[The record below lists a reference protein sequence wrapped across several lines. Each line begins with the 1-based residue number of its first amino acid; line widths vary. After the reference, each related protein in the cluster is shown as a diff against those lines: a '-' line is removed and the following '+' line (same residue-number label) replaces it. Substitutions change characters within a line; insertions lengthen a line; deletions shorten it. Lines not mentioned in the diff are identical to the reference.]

1 MFLKNKNFFNE
12 PLSLKDEREINSNAQ
27 EIKESHVS
35 EPVTGV
41 NANLEFH
48 DGAFIAQIQ
57 KLEKHCQ
64 DAGRKDLLE
73 QMAAVKEY
81 LVSDKFTVAVVGEF
95 NRGKSTLVN
104 RLIGKDIIPTSDIP
118 TTTLPIY
125 VSGGEQESLVFKTI
139 KGQKRYP
146 VAEKSWETIEEERR
160 ISGGNK
166 AEIRLKQNC
175 SLLMEHDLEIIDTPG
190 VNSQIRGDLSMAEKA
205 LSVCDCAILPMTA
218 IAAFSESEKLFLEE
232 RILMKKVPRIM
243 VVLTKLDLVDE
254 KQRLSV
260 VESVQRKLEAVNAE
274 IPLYLSEKN
283 MVEDWE
289 ERSGTEA
296 IQKQI
301 LAWLHESSHV
311 QLKKEKA
318 VQEMKAVSSD
328 LAAIYKCQLDIIAEK
343 EEKRMEAA
351 EQSKQKLLRSA
362 RIQWDSLEVD
372 MLNRCNQNF
381 TWIRSMTEERQQDVI
396 EKLTLELSHVTNPK
410 DWWEK
415 DYPYRIKME
424 MISLGNVLENNLQ
437 NFYTRDVNWLNH
449 FLQEKYGSVVPP
461 QNQRIAD
468 KNIFRASLE
477 QEPIELEDMKRSRL
491 ISRVGT
497 GVATI
502 GGYLVGGLI
511 GLSPIGMAVGIG
523 GGILSEVFMNKRV
536 ETQKRELSRIIHEE
550 LPKVFSN
557 SIETVERNIR
567 DVYISTIRTM
577 KQTCSDWVKV
587 KCNAIDAAQK
597 QAGDPKNEEIIR
609 RKLAEL
615 REFGI

>member
-1 MFLKNKNFFNE
+1 
-12 PLSLKDEREINSNAQ
+12 
-27 EIKESHVS
+27 
-35 EPVTGV
+35 
-41 NANLEFH
+41 
-48 DGAFIAQIQ
+48 
-57 KLEKHCQ
+57 
-64 DAGRKDLLE
+64 
-73 QMAAVKEY
+73 
-81 LVSDKFTVAVVGEF
+81 
-95 NRGKSTLVN
+95 
-104 RLIGKDIIPTSDIP
+104 
-118 TTTLPIY
+118 
-125 VSGGEQESLVFKTI
+125 
-139 KGQKRYP
+139 
-146 VAEKSWETIEEERR
+146 
-160 ISGGNK
+160 
-166 AEIRLKQNC
+166 
-175 SLLMEHDLEIIDTPG
+175 
-190 VNSQIRGDLSMAEKA
+190 
-205 LSVCDCAILPMTA
+205 
-218 IAAFSESEKLFLEE
+218 
-232 RILMKKVPRIM
+232 
-243 VVLTKLDLVDE
+243 
-254 KQRLSV
+254 
-260 VESVQRKLEAVNAE
+260 
-274 IPLYLSEKN
+274 

-362 RIQWDSLEVD
+362 RIQWDSLEID

-396 EKLTLELSHVTNPK
+396 EKLTLELTHVTNPK

-415 DYPYRIKME
+415 DYPYRVKME
-424 MISLGNVLENNLQ
+424 MISLGNILENNLQ

-449 FLQEKYGSVVPP
+449 FLQEKYGAVVPP

-536 ETQKRELSRIIHEE
+536 ETQKRELTRIIHEE

-609 RKLAEL
+609 RKLEEL

>member
-1 MFLKNKNFFNE
+1 MFLKNKNFFNDPAPLKERAEKKTDMQENRE
-12 PLSLKDEREINSNAQ
+12 PAVKEAEHRENINLSFYDE
-27 EIKESHVS
+27 
-35 EPVTGV
+35 
-41 NANLEFH
+41 
-48 DGAFIAQIQ
+48 AFMSRLQ
-57 KLEKHCQ
+57 KLEGYCRE
-64 DAGRKDLLE
+64 AGRKDLLE
-73 QMAAVKEY
+73 QLASIRAY
-81 LVSDKFTVAVVGEF
+81 LASEKFSVAVVGEF

-104 RLIGKDIIPTSDIP
+104 RLIEQDIIPTSDIP

-125 VSGGEQESLVFKTI
+125 VSGGEQESLVLKTAN
-139 KGQKRYP
+139 GQKRYP
-146 VAEKSWETIEEERR
+146 IEEKSWEAIEEERKKF
-160 ISGGNK
+160 SGAKG
-166 AEIRLKQNC
+166 EILLKRNC
-175 SLLMEHDLEIIDTPG
+175 SLLMENDLEIIDTPG
-190 VNSQIRGDLSMAEKA
+190 VNSQIRGDLSMAEQA
-205 LSVCDCAILPMTA
+205 LSVCDCAILPMAA

-243 VVLTKLDLVDE
+243 VVLTKLDLVE
-254 KQRLSV
+254 ETQRLSV
-260 VESVQRKLEAVNAE
+260 VESVQRKLEAMNAE

-301 LAWLHESSHV
+301 LVWLHESSHV

-328 LAAIYKCQLDIIAEK
+328 LAAVYKCQLDIIAEQ

-362 RIQWDSLEVD
+362 RIQWDSLEID

-396 EKLTLELSHVTNPK
+396 EKLTLELTHVTNPK

-415 DYPYRIKME
+415 DYPYRVKME
-424 MISLGNVLENNLQ
+424 MISLGNILENNLQ

-449 FLQEKYGSVVPP
+449 FLQEKYGAVVPP

-468 KNIFRASLE
+468 KNVFRASLE

-536 ETQKRELSRIIHEE
+536 ETQKRELTRIIHEE

-609 RKLAEL
+609 RKLEEL
-615 REFGI
+615 RGFGI

>member
-1 MFLKNKNFFNE
+1 MFLKNKNFFNDPAPLKERAEKKTDMQENRE
-12 PLSLKDEREINSNAQ
+12 PTVKEAEHRENINLSFYDE
-27 EIKESHVS
+27 
-35 EPVTGV
+35 
-41 NANLEFH
+41 
-48 DGAFIAQIQ
+48 AFMSRLQ
-57 KLEKHCQ
+57 KLEGYCRE
-64 DAGRKDLLE
+64 AGRKDLLE
-73 QMAAVKEY
+73 QLASIRAY
-81 LVSDKFTVAVVGEF
+81 LASEKFSVAVVGEF

-104 RLIGKDIIPTSDIP
+104 RLIETDIIPTSDIP
-118 TTTLPIY
+118 TTFLPIY
-125 VSGGEQESLVFKTI
+125 ISGGEQESLVLKTAN
-139 KGQKRYP
+139 GQKRYP
-146 VAEKSWETIEEERR
+146 IEEKSWEAIEEERKKFA
-160 ISGGNK
+160 GAKG
-166 AEIRLKQNC
+166 EILLKRNC
-175 SLLMEHDLEIIDTPG
+175 RLLMENDLEIIDTPG
-190 VNSQIRGDLSMAEKA
+190 VNSQIRGDLSMAEQA
-205 LSVCDCAILPMTA
+205 LGVCDCAILPMAA

-243 VVLTKLDLVDE
+243 VVLTKLDLVE
-254 KQRLSV
+254 ETQRLSV

-362 RIQWDSLEVD
+362 RIQWDSLEID

-396 EKLTLELSHVTNPK
+396 EKLTLELTHVTNPK

-415 DYPYRIKME
+415 DYPYRVKME
-424 MISLGNVLENNLQ
+424 MISLGNILENNLQ

-449 FLQEKYGSVVPP
+449 FLQEKYGAVVPP

-536 ETQKRELSRIIHEE
+536 ETQKRELTRIIHEE

-609 RKLAEL
+609 RKLEEL